1 VTQIPDTATRRGYPR
16 RLTAS
21 LRARPTLAAAVI
33 GLVLLALIGLGA
45 PLVAPSAAD
54 GTWATH
60 PDNVLQ
66 APGLEH
72 WFGTDQLGRDVL
84 SRVIFGARTSL
95 LIVVGVLVLAAL
107 VGVLLGT
114 VAGYFG
120 RWSGSLILRT
130 ADVFLAFP
138 ALLLTVVLVTALGV
152 GLWTVVI
159 AVAVAWWP
167 WYARSAAAMARTIRT
182 RGYVDGARCLGLSH
196 WRILIRHVLPNTVP
210 PVLVQLSIDAG
221 TIVVTVAALS
231 YLGVGVQEPTS
242 EWGLMIQQGLQH
254 LNGAWWIGV
263 FPGIAVVLT
272 ALCLFT
278 IGESMRQRLVQRGGS

>member
-1 VTQIPDTATRRGYPR
+1 MTTLADGSPLRRSPR
-16 RLTAS
+16 KLAAL
-21 LRARPTLAAAVI
+21 LRSRPTLSAAVA
-33 GLVLLALIGLGA
+33 GLLVLALVGVGAGFLA
-45 PLVAPSAAD
+45 PFPAD

-60 PDNVLQ
+60 PDNILQ
-66 APGLEH
+66 APGAQH
-72 WFGTDQLGRDVL
+72 WFGTDHLGRDVL

-114 VAGYFG
+114 VAGYYG
-120 RWSGSLILRT
+120 GWVGSAVLRT

-138 ALLLTVVLVTALGV
+138 ALLLTVVLVTVLGV
-152 GLWTVVI
+152 GLWTVVV

-182 RGYVDGARCLGLSH
+182 RGYVDAARCLGLSDP
-196 WRILIRHVLPNTVP
+196 RILLRHVLPNTIP

-278 IGESMRQRLVQRGGS
+278 LGESMRQSLVERGGS